1 MMPFL
6 TGTLW
11 NTADLI
17 FRPMLKGVGAGLFG
31 GPKRPTTNE
40 IGWWRKWVRSVSGAT
55 ETNLAMRG

>member
-17 FRPMLKGVGAGLFG
+17 FRPILKGAGASLG
-31 GPKRPTTNE
+31 GPERPTTNE
-40 IGWWRKWVRSVSGAT
+40 VGWWRKWFRRVSGAT
-55 ETNLAMRG
+55 ETNLGLRG